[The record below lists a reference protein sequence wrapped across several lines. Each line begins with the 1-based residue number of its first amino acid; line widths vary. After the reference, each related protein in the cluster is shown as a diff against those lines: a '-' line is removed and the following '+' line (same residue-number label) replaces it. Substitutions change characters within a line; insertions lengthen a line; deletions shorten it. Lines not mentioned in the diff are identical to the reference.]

1 MQKFIEEMLT
11 TANEAHQALS
21 AMLPG
26 ADVSPS
32 VDQALYGALEGL
44 DALRK
49 ACSAHL
55 LARRVQE
62 ALQANPALAA
72 ENLEINGVGFE
83 VDPAQRT
90 VCELEAE

>member
-1 MQKFIEEMLT
+1 
-11 TANEAHQALS
+11 
-21 AMLPG
+21 
-26 ADVSPS
+26 
-32 VDQALYGALEGL
+32 
-44 DALRK
+44 
-49 ACSAHL
+49 
-55 LARRVQE
+55 VQE